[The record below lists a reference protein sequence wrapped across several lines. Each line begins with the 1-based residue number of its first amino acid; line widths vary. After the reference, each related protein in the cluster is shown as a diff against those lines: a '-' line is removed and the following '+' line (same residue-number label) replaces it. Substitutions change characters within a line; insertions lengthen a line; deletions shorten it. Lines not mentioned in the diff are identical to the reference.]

1 VGDAIQRQSAIGRR
15 GRKEARERGGGRY
28 GGVGWVL
35 VGAREE
41 GLDRM
46 KVGVMVVTVVVY
58 PLDKQEE
65 GRGQR
70 GVWTG

>member
-1 VGDAIQRQSAIGRR
+1 MAR
-15 GRKEARERGGGRY
+15 GRGF
-28 GGVGWVL
+28 
-35 VGAREE
+35 
-41 GLDRM
+41 DRT
-46 KVGVMVVTVVVY
+46 KVGVMVVVTVVVY

>member
-1 VGDAIQRQSAIGRR
+1 M
-15 GRKEARERGGGRY
+15 
-28 GGVGWVL
+28 L
-35 VGAREE
+35 VGARGE

-70 GVWTG
+70 GGVDGLAEEGARVPGSTILSPNPSSPFDN

>member
-1 VGDAIQRQSAIGRR
+1 M
-15 GRKEARERGGGRY
+15 
-28 GGVGWVL
+28 L
-35 VGAREE
+35 VGARGE

-70 GVWTG
+70 GGGRVSGRGCAGSRIYYFVTKPFLAL